1 MKVLVVG
8 GGGREHALCW
18 KIAQSPLCTEVIC
31 APGNPGI
38 AKVARLAAVGAED
51 VPALVRLARDEA
63 VDLVVVGPEK
73 PLSLGLADA
82 LADVGIACFGPS
94 RLAAEL
100 ESSKAFAKGLMKRAG
115 IPTAAFEVFEE
126 PEGAKAFARTL
137 GGKVA
142 VKADGLAAGKG
153 VVVCDTPAESDAAI
167 DEMMVDKAF
176 GSAGAKVVIE
186 EKLEGEEASLIA
198 LVDGERFL
206 LLAPAQDHKRVGE
219 NDTGPNTGGMG
230 AYSPTPAVAADQL
243 EEISRLVLRPAISQ
257 LAKEGRTFRGA
268 LYAGLMMTADGP
280 KVIEFNARLGDPE
293 TQPILSRLES
303 DLLPVLAA
311 AARGGLEGV
320 EPLRFSD
327 DLAITVVM
335 AAEGYPAAPR
345 TGDEILGLEEVDE
358 NRDLVV
364 FHSGTATRAGKT
376 VTAGGRVL
384 GITARGATIEEAR
397 RRAYEACSLIQF
409 KGAHYRR
416 DIGGRA
422 LGRSLRG

>member
-18 KIAQSPLCTEVIC
+18 KIAQSPLCRELIC

-38 AKVARLAAVGAED
+38 AKVARLAPVGAED

-82 LADVGIACFGPS
+82 LAEVGIACFGPS

-100 ESSKAFAKGLMKRAG
+100 ESSKAFAKGLMERAG

-206 LLAPAQDHKRVGE
+206 LLAPAQDHKRVGDG
-219 NDTGPNTGGMG
+219 DTGPNTGGMG
-230 AYSPTPAVAADQL
+230 AYSPTPAVTADQL
-243 EEISRLVLRPAISQ
+243 EEISRLVLEPAIAQ

-268 LYAGLMMTADGP
+268 LYAGLMMTEAGP

-293 TQPILSRLES
+293 TQPILTRLES
-303 DLLPVLAA
+303 DLLPVLLAA
-311 AARGGLEGV
+311 AQGQLEGV

-327 DLAITVVM
+327 DWAITVVM
-335 AAEGYPAAPR
+335 ASEGYPAAPR
-345 TGDEILGLEEVDE
+345 TGDEIHGLEEVNE
-358 NRDLVV
+358 HRDLVV
-364 FHSGTATRAGKT
+364 FHSGTATSEGKI
-376 VTAGGRVL
+376 VTSGGRVL
-384 GITARGATIEEAR
+384 GITARGETIEEAR

-422 LGRSLRG
+422 LGRPLRG